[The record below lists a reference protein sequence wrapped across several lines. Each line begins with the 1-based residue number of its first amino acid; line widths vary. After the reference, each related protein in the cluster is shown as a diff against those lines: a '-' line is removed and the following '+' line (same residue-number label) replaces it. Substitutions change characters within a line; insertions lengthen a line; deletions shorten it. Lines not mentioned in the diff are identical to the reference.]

1 MREINCP
8 NHECEGKNSA
18 LIRRSEGIKYFEV
31 INGKLSGV
39 IISAK
44 SLNTYKSAFSFLFKI
59 KTTNFR
65 KTLFDFY
72 DESQKINKKILS
84 NFLKNN
90 VGYATSIKNDL
101 SKFLKNL
108 EKELFLCTDPNAVK
122 ILQEKI
128 VYAKNLLENL
138 KNVEA
143 KIEIFNEFA
152 GIPPSEIVTL
162 PSKICDGYGADE
174 NIIVAKWMEIISN
187 TGFDILTTNCA
198 WSVKTALFPSVR
210 EYYSESSKFRLYSW
224 LPKEVAK
231 ISREILKNI
240 LKKHSGFIY
249 INSYRAPKKKL
260 YTKKQFLD
268 LYIKNC
274 FSLNIKFQLNMT
286 PICFNKIFQLL
297 ENYEYVAN
305 FYLLQRLIIIEQ
317 IKELISKKFDENY
330 EKSIYKEKKVFSI
343 LRNLYQTLLEEE
355 QEIMLFIITKN
366 K

>member
-1 MREINCP
+1 MSVTVFSWNYHIKKNLDYLCNNKTPGHCALEITGNYREIETIKKNYINSCKEYIEANKIIENYTNQPQDIDRFISKNLSENEKIQHRINDLEECVEEYCQNENSGLIRAALKNISFSTIFAYLNLIKYQKIFDKKIIFYTSQIGNETVYHMYFSVFPKSNSSEMEKNDINPNNLREINCP
-8 NHECEGKNSA
+8 NHECDGKNSA

-59 KTTNFR
+59 KTTDFR

-128 VYAKNLLENL
+128 VYAKNLLKNL

-174 NIIVAKWMEIISN
+174 NIIVAKWMEIIRRP
-187 TGFDILTTNCA
+187 L
-198 WSVKTALFPSVR
+198 
-210 EYYSESSKFRLYSW
+210 
-224 LPKEVAK
+224 
-231 ISREILKNI
+231 
-240 LKKHSGFIY
+240 
-249 INSYRAPKKKL
+249 
-260 YTKKQFLD
+260 
-268 LYIKNC
+268 
-274 FSLNIKFQLNMT
+274 SLLAT
-286 PICFNKIFQLL
+286 
-297 ENYEYVAN
+297 
-305 FYLLQRLIIIEQ
+305 
-317 IKELISKKFDENY
+317 
-330 EKSIYKEKKVFSI
+330 
-343 LRNLYQTLLEEE
+343 
-355 QEIMLFIITKN
+355 
-366 K
+366 